1 MIIVQL
7 HVYFSYIFLHFLF
20 WFVWEDISD
29 IYESISF
36 QYNAWYISVFLSR
49 PVEYY
54 EIQLLN
60 LTDMNYV

>member
-1 MIIVQL
+1 MYTSVI
-7 HVYFSYIFLHFLF
+7 YFYIFSFDLF
-20 WFVWEDISD
+20 EKTSD

-54 EIQLLN
+54 EIRLLN
-60 LTDMNYV
+60 LTDINYV